1 MNLSG
6 IVLAGGKALR
16 MGGEKPLKEL
26 RGKSLLQHAIDLVA
40 PLCGEVV
47 VSAGDRELH
56 LPSGVISVPDPK
68 AFAGMGPLAG
78 ILAALEVSKGDMC
91 LIVPC
96 DLPNLRTQLMAE
108 LYEELGDKDAVYCRL
123 DDGPE
128 PLVAAVRRAAATK
141 AVRASMNAGNFKVV
155 PCWDSMGAR
164 VKDSAWVA
172 TFGPPADLFANI
184 NTDAQ
189 LKRQQ
194 QR

>member
-16 MGGEKPLKEL
+16 MGGEKPLREL
-26 RGKSLLQHAIDLVA
+26 HGKSLLQHAIDLVA

-47 VSAGDRELH
+47 VSAGDRDLH
-56 LPSGVISVPDPK
+56 LPKGVVGVPDPK
-68 AFAGMGPLAG
+68 PFAGKGPLAG
-78 ILAALEVSKGDMC
+78 ILAALEASKGDMC

-108 LYEELGDKDAVYCRL
+108 LYEELGDRDAVYCRL

-128 PLVAAVRRAAATK
+128 PLVAAVRRVAAAK
-141 AVRASMNAGNFKVV
+141 YVRASLNAGNLRVL
-155 PCWDSMGAR
+155 PCWTSLGAR
-164 VKDSAWVA
+164 VKDSTWVA
-172 TFGPPADLFANI
+172 TFGDPANLFANI

-189 LKRQQ
+189 LQRQQ